1 LSELGPKRPLAM
13 VAVRGCCFFYIVLT
27 IWFDDPAKEHIAE
40 ETSDEVIH
48 MKDKDGKIIGIE
60 ILNYDHLNQNYS
72 FEHVRMTG

>member
-1 LSELGPKRPLAM
+1 MEKIKLIHDEVGKT
-13 VAVRGCCFFYIVLT
+13 LT
-27 IWFDDPAKEHIAE
+27 IWFDEPSKEHIAE

-72 FEHVRMTG
+72 FEHVRMIG